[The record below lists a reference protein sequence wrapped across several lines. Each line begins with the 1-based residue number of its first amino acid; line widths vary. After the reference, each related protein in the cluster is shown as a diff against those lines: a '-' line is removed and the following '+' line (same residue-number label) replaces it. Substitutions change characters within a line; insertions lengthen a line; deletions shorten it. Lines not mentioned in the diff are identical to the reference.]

1 VSALE
6 QPARRELV
14 FTASPQ
20 SWERIDQVMA
30 LQGHDKYSLTVAR
43 GFALVQWV
51 LEQQAAGR
59 TIGAMSAAGDF
70 LPLEERPELLAPRP
84 RMQVVQ
90 DLPPEAAAEPEPAP
104 ASAPAEVAEPAAEPA
119 PDSPLGALKRLET
132 SAARK
137 EQGQADEAAPKG
149 PTNAQLKKP
158 PKFVVPVRR
167 EKVDNRP
174 TGTGK
179 SPIRT
184 LEAER
189 SECLARN
196 EKFPIEHQGK
206 PLPADLNHSCLQ
218 YLLGGQKVP
227 DATHFRIAG
236 PSHVGIYGHFPKKD
250 WCVYDPISR
259 RWRPDVQ
266 VREGFWKLYSIE
278 LAIDYLQR
286 QPAPEPVPEDL
297 EEVTY

>member
-1 VSALE
+1 MSALE
-6 QPARRELV
+6 QSTRRELV

-59 TIGAMSAAGDF
+59 TIGAMAVGGDF

-90 DLPPEAAAEPEPAP
+90 DSPPVAAPTTAEPDQAT
-104 ASAPAEVAEPAAEPA
+104 ALAPAEATAEPA
-119 PDSPLGALKRLET
+119 PDSPLGALKRLES

-137 EQGQADEAAPKG
+137 EQGQADDTAPKG

-158 PKFVVPVRR
+158 RKFVVPARR

-174 TGTGK
+174 TGTGQ

-189 SECLARN
+189 AECLARN

-206 PLPADLNHSCLQ
+206 PLPANLDHSCLQ
-218 YLLGGQKVP
+218 YLLDGLQVA
-227 DATHFRIAG
+227 DASHFRVIG

-259 RWRPDVQ
+259 KWRPDVQ
-266 VREGFWKLYSIE
+266 AREGFAKLYSIE

-286 QPAPEPVPEDL
+286 QPAPDPAPEDL